1 MLTNRTSGSWKAVRL
16 AVVKSE
22 YRVPIPMTTSASRAI
37 ALAAVV
43 PVEPI
48 APRHCGWSNRSVP
61 LPAWLWPTGM
71 PVASQNAARAS
82 VAPA

>member
-1 MLTNRTSGSWKAVRL
+1 MLTNRTSGFWKAVRQ

-22 YRVPIPMTTSASRAI
+22 YRVPIPITTSASRAT

-48 APRHCGWSNRSVP
+48 APRHCGWS
-61 LPAWLWPTGM
+61 
-71 PVASQNAARAS
+71 
-82 VAPA
+82 